1 MTSIFTKPMFP
12 LELVVFPEETLAL
25 HVFEERYKLLI
36 VDILKDGTTL
46 GIPTLIYSSLQHGTE
61 VKIEKVVK
69 EYENGSKDIVFKALR
84 TFKIEKFYQNLDS
97 KQYSGADVRF
107 LNNIEDGTKA
117 QIGGF
122 IDLLR
127 ELYFLL
133 NIPIPK
139 IDMNTV
145 TSFTYAHKIGLTLD
159 QEYQLL
165 LIEKE
170 SERLDFLKSHLNTS
184 IPVLKQMSRAK
195 EVARLN
201 GHIKNFD
208 PLDFSNLP

>member
-1 MTSIFTKPMFP
+1 
-12 LELVVFPEETLAL
+12 
-25 HVFEERYKLLI
+25 
-36 VDILKDGTTL
+36 
-46 GIPTLIYSSLQHGTE
+46 
-61 VKIEKVVK
+61 VVK